1 MGLFKK
7 NKTIL
12 EDIAVEKKKIT
23 KYYIHLVST
32 EYYGHADFKL
42 ISIDK
47 EAMQGLYN
55 EIKANIGR
63 DYIIDTIVDS
73 DNGNV
78 NEYGAINLK
87 FYAYVSFGKREIT
100 ED

>member
-7 NKTIL
+7 NKTTL
-12 EDIAVEKKKIT
+12 EDLVVEKKKIT
-23 KYYIHLVST
+23 EYYIHLIST
-32 EYYGHADFKL
+32 EYYGHADFRL
-42 ISIDK
+42 NSPNK
-47 EAMQGLYN
+47 ETMQGLYN

-63 DYIIDTIVDS
+63 DYIVDGIIDAE
-73 DNGNV
+73 NGDV